1 MFASPA
7 PTLFLTVRENSK
19 HSPRKRKLPTG
30 QQNVERTKVSVH
42 LHEDH
47 GVQCCIIDPLRAG
60 SMAFSRITREGDVC
74 FYNGMQ
80 STAAFKLVFEHLQQK
95 ASVMHYWN

>member
-30 QQNVERTKVSVH
+30 QQNVERSKVSVH
-42 LHEDH
+42 EDY
-47 GVQCCIIDPLRAG
+47 GVQCCIIDPLSAG

-74 FYNGMQ
+74 FYMECNLLLPSNWFLNICNKRQ
-80 STAAFKLVFEHLQQK
+80 V
-95 ASVMHYWN
+95 